1 MSIKDI
7 RFKRILLK
15 LSGEALKRRDEP
27 IDAEALSNIA
37 TQLKAI
43 QEAGI
48 EVGIV
53 VGGGNFWRAR
63 SAGGMERNRA
73 DHMGMLATAMNGIA
87 LCDALLRAGVD
98 AKVMSA
104 VDMQRFCDTYSARE
118 AHAALDK
125 KTILIVTCGSGSP
138 FFTTDTA
145 SALRAC
151 EIGADA
157 LFLAKNVDALYDKNP
172 DTCPDAKRLEN
183 PSYDEVIAMNQKCID
198 ITAITMCK
206 EQRIPIV
213 IFPLAGFHSILD
225 AVNGKNIGTIID
237 S

>member
-63 SAGGMERNRA
+63 TPAVWSGTAQTIWASGYSHERHSTVR
-73 DHMGMLATAMNGIA
+73 
-87 LCDALLRAGVD
+87 CPLRAGLT
-98 AKVMSA
+98 
-104 VDMQRFCDTYSARE
+104 RR
-118 AHAALDK
+118 
-125 KTILIVTCGSGSP
+125 
-138 FFTTDTA
+138 
-145 SALRAC
+145 
-151 EIGADA
+151 
-157 LFLAKNVDALYDKNP
+157 
-172 DTCPDAKRLEN
+172 
-183 PSYDEVIAMNQKCID
+183 
-198 ITAITMCK
+198 
-206 EQRIPIV
+206 
-213 IFPLAGFHSILD
+213 
-225 AVNGKNIGTIID
+225 
-237 S
+237 